1 MMFFSILWICFRGL
15 TPREPSRSKKK
26 KKEKEKFQLL
36 GLKTPAERELEG
48 VRATL

>member
-15 TPREPSRSKKK
+15 TRKEPSRSKKK
-26 KKEKEKFQLL
+26 KKEKEKFSAI
-36 GLKTPAERELEG
+36 GVKNPTEKWPEG